1 MGPIR
6 YGVGWG
12 GKGRVPCASPWAVRL
27 RTRWRI
33 YVEACACWE
42 QDTLLQQLVQNPY
55 VRLMDVPMGS
65 QGLQGAEQL
74 TGYLRTNLPL
84 IVAGRPAVVAWR
96 GIQSSGICLQL
107 PDPCH
112 QDTATGL
119 DALGLVQRQQGVE
132 AVGDLLDRQ
141 PACDQLV
148 NFLVVQNL

>member
-1 MGPIR
+1 MGPVR

-12 GKGRVPCASPWAVRL
+12 GKGRVPRTSPWAVRL

-55 VRLMDVPMGS
+55 VRLMDVPMGL

-84 IVAGRPAVVAWR
+84 IVAGRPAAVAWR

-107 PDPCH
+107 PDPSH
-112 QDTATGL
+112 QD
-119 DALGLVQRQQGVE
+119 
-132 AVGDLLDRQ
+132 
-141 PACDQLV
+141 C
-148 NFLVVQNL
+148 